1 LKLQEVFFKG
11 SEVIEALGVIESV
24 VGGNIVVR
32 DTTGNLVYGNADPGS
47 DSRPEQYTITCEG
60 TKLGSVEGGAHAQAT
75 ATFLSFVCSREVEK
89 NRLLDEIL
97 DLYRQINLLYN
108 LADKLATS
116 LEVEVVAEIA
126 LEEASRL
133 IHASGGLL
141 LLAVGGDFRAAAGFG
156 DPFQDQPVLDA
167 KDGIIGA
174 MISSTDAEIV
184 NDVGSDS
191 HSLGEEVAF
200 QSMLY
205 TPLKGNKGAIGGL
218 ILVSEERTTYTAA
231 DLNLLTTLAVQAAPA
246 IEHAQMHER
255 LIKETQ
261 AREARLQRQID
272 SLRIEL
278 DLALQKE
285 TVDEIT
291 ESEYFQKL
299 REQADDLRG
308 IFRSE

>member
-1 LKLQEVFFKG
+1 MKLQEVFSKG
-11 SEVIEALGVIESV
+11 SEVIAVLEAIKSIS
-24 VGGNIVVR
+24 GGSLAVC
-32 DTTGNLVYGNADPGS
+32 DMTGNLVYGNADTSPAPG
-47 DSRPEQYTITCEG
+47 PGQYTITCEG
-60 TKLGSVEGGAHAQAT
+60 IELGWVEGGAYAQVT
-75 ATFLSFVCSREVEK
+75 ATFLSFVCSREVDK

-116 LEVEVVAEIA
+116 LETDVVAEMT
-126 LEEASRL
+126 LMEASRL

-141 LLAVGGDFRAAAGFG
+141 PLTVEAGFRVAASFG
-156 DPFQDQPVLDA
+156 DLFQGKTDLVTKESFL
-167 KDGIIGA
+167 GI
-174 MISSTDAEIV
+174 MMSKTDAEIV
-184 NDVGSDS
+184 NDLGSDPRG
-191 HSLGEEVAF
+191 LEEDVAF

-205 TPLKGNKGAIGGL
+205 APLMGNKGVIGGL
-218 ILVSEERTTYTAA
+218 ILVSDERMTYTAA
-231 DLNLLTTLAVQAAPA
+231 DLNLLTTLAAQAAPA
-246 IEHAQMHER
+246 IEQAQMHEE
-255 LIKETQ
+255 LIKDTQ
-261 AREARLQRQID
+261 AREVRLQRQID

-308 IFRSE
+308 ILR

>member
-1 LKLQEVFFKG
+1 
-11 SEVIEALGVIESV
+11 
-24 VGGNIVVR
+24 
-32 DTTGNLVYGNADPGS
+32 
-47 DSRPEQYTITCEG
+47 
-60 TKLGSVEGGAHAQAT
+60 
-75 ATFLSFVCSREVEK
+75 
-89 NRLLDEIL
+89 
-97 DLYRQINLLYN
+97 
-108 LADKLATS
+108 
-116 LEVEVVAEIA
+116 
-126 LEEASRL
+126 
-133 IHASGGLL
+133 
-141 LLAVGGDFRAAAGFG
+141 
-156 DPFQDQPVLDA
+156 
-167 KDGIIGA
+167 

-205 TPLKGNKGAIGGL
+205 APLKGNKGAIGGL